1 MKRAILLIALAVLSG
16 LATVQCTFAQGGFT
30 VVPFEFDPYGTH
42 LVAAEWKGGLGCPTS
57 AKTAPFLPPDFSTVG
72 SGTYTDPA
80 CPTGD
85 SQDGRNQG
93 LLLAKTGP
101 TNNDASAGA
110 VIQGVKGTELTELG
124 YDLRKPGSGTGFDVV
139 GDQNDP
145 RGSHCGAGA
154 PRFNIVTAEDPGA
167 IYFLGCN
174 SPPPDFD
181 YSGDGWQRL
190 RWGGTVPLKAY
201 RNGVDLT
208 DISGKTVKSL
218 SIVFD
223 EGDETEYY
231 NVTPTDAGPDAS
243 PDEFGLAVLDN
254 IDVNGTLVGRGP
266 GKPEDND
273 RDEGQGEDSDHDKY
287 QFHDSPSRPESSNV
301 SYQDQSQNMKLQS
314 VNGARSVTYNG
325 ACVTVI
331 GDALVNEEP
340 GYLLTFAACN
350 LSGPLGI
357 GIGNLS
363 VAVTGPSGVVYQ
375 KSTTLTSGYV
385 SIHPH

>member
-1 MKRAILLIALAVLSG
+1 MKRAMLPFALTFLAG
-16 LATVQCTFAQGGFT
+16 LATARVTFAQGGFS

-42 LVAAEWKGGLGCPTS
+42 LVAAEWKGGLGCPTN
-57 AKTAPFLPPDFSTVG
+57 ANTAPFLPPDFSTVG

-85 SQDGRNQG
+85 PQDGRIQG

-110 VIQGVKGTELTELG
+110 VIQGVKGVALTELG
-124 YDLRKPGSGTGFDVV
+124 YDLRKPGSGTGADVV

-154 PRFNIVTAEDPGA
+154 PRFNIVIAEDPNA
-167 IYFLGCN
+167 IYFLACN
-174 SPPPDFD
+174 SPTPDFD
-181 YSGDGWQRL
+181 FSGQGWQRL
-190 RWGGTVPLKAY
+190 RWGGTVPLTAY
-201 RNGVDLT
+201 RNGVVLT
-208 DISGKTVKSL
+208 NISGKTVKRL

-223 EGDETEYY
+223 EAQ
-231 NVTPTDAGPDAS
+231 DASGGPDS
-243 PDEFGLAVLDN
+243 FGLAVLDN
-254 IDVNGTLVGRGP
+254 IDVNGTLAGRGP
-266 GKPEDND
+266 GKPEDSD
-273 RDEGQGEDSDHDKY
+273 RDEGQGEDSDHDKF

-301 SYQDQSQNMKLQS
+301 SFHDASQGVKLQS
-314 VNGARSVTYNG
+314 VNGARSVTYSG
-325 ACVTVI
+325 ACVTLV

-357 GIGNLS
+357 GIGNLLA
-363 VAVTGPSGVVYQ
+363 AVTGPSGVVYQ
-375 KSTTLTSGYV
+375 KSTALTSGYV